1 MTSLNVPAA
10 QQSNIASNALHPLS
24 AQNVSLLTT
33 LTKQENVH
41 FVMYRT
47 AYSVEMTQITVR
59 LAMMG
64 LGWMTKDN
72 VQNARS

>member
-1 MTSLNVPAA
+1 MTSPNVPAA

-24 AQNVSLLTT
+24 AQNASLLTT
-33 LTKQENVH
+33 LTRQENVH
-41 FVMYRT
+41 FVTYRT
-47 AYSVEMTQITVR
+47 AYNAEMTQITVR

-72 VQNARS
+72 VQYARN